1 MEETFNY
8 YQRFSSAMVR
18 GSLKEKY
25 QSHALFGKILE
36 DLTEEEHLQ
45 LFQIGE
51 QNNLKLNF
59 FQRIEALPETTKILD
74 VLRGISPD
82 NLLDVGCGR
91 GAFVWRLLDEYRSLP
106 ITAIDKSEAR
116 INSIKSVI
124 HGGVNSLKVKM
135 MDVTD
140 LSEFPASHYDV
151 TTALKVLEFIEDVE
165 KAISEICRVTK
176 RFVIVQFPVHQ
187 DNNPEKKHFFTP
199 EQMKEMFDKCNV
211 MQTKIEKV
219 SNYHVL
225 VARK

>member
-1 MEETFNY
+1 MEEPFNY

-18 GSLKEKY
+18 GSLKERY
-25 QSHALFGKILE
+25 QGHQLFGKILE

-51 QNNLKLNF
+51 QNNLKLSF
-59 FQRIEALPETTKILD
+59 FQRIEALPETAKILD
-74 VLRGISPD
+74 VIRGISPD

-91 GAFVWRLLDEYRSLP
+91 GTFAWRLLDEYRTLP
-106 ITAIDKSEAR
+106 ITAIDNSEAR

-124 HGGVNSLKVKM
+124 HGGINSLTVKT

-140 LSEFPASHYDV
+140 MSAFPTAAFDV
-151 TTALKVLEFIEDVE
+151 TTALKVLEFVDDVE
-165 KAISEICRVTK
+165 KAVSEICRVTK
-176 RFVIVQFPVHQ
+176 RFAIVQFPAHQ

-199 EQMKEMFDKCNV
+199 SRMKDMFDKYNM
-211 MQTKIEKV
+211 MQTKVEKL

-225 VARK
+225 IARK

>member
-25 QSHALFGKILE
+25 QSHELFSKILE

-74 VLRGISPD
+74 VLRGIAPD

-91 GAFVWRLLDEYRSLP
+91 GTLVWRLLDEYRSLP
-106 ITAIDKSEAR
+106 ITAIDKSEMR

-124 HGGVNSLKVKM
+124 HGGVNSLKVKT

-140 LSEFPASHYDV
+140 LSEFPTAAFDV
-151 TTALKVLEFIEDVE
+151 TTALKVLELVEDVE
-165 KAISEICRVTK
+165 KAVSEICRVTK
-176 RFVIVQFPVHQ
+176 RFAIVQFPVHQ
-187 DNNPEKKHFFTP
+187 DNNPEKKHFFAP
-199 EQMKEMFDKCNV
+199 EQMKEMFDKHNV
-211 MQTKIEKV
+211 MQTKVEKI